1 MGRRFIRLLDGQL
14 HHLRQHCSH
23 GNRRL
28 FYDQLVVAHLLAFFN
43 PILAG
48 LRKIEDVFDVPAVRK
63 RLKMPRV
70 PKSTLGDA
78 QRPFDPGLLLPLRV
92 PLL

>member
-1 MGRRFIRLLDGQL
+1 MGRRFIRLLDGHL
-14 HHLRQHCSH
+14 HHLRDHCTH

-48 LRKIEDVFDVPAVRK
+48 LRRIEDVFDVPAVRR
-63 RLKMPRV
+63 RLKCMANFKHFYSESPQGM
-70 PKSTLGDA
+70 TL
-78 QRPFDPGLLLPLRV
+78 
-92 PLL
+92 